1 MNTKIDEFYAQ
12 VSLAEYDLYAITETW
27 LTLNVNNSEF
37 FSDQY
42 TVICCERISSK
53 GGGVLLAVSNQFK
66 QSPLDMSSFSTADHG
81 IDIVGSCISF
91 SSFTLYI
98 IVLYVPPTTNVDSYY
113 QLFEYLELLE
123 TIYGKNVLLVG
134 AFNIPSYVN
143 YRNNIEGGKELKC
156 ELLNSFLD
164 CFSFVQYNNIVNSNG
179 RLLDL
184 VIANHECIV
193 TRSTPI
199 AREDHHHP
207 ALSINLKITQE
218 TNSNFEFNNNEV
230 QYNFKRADFLN
241 LYIDFLNIDWNW
253 CNEETYANA
262 LCRRFYEEIFRVIER
277 HVPKFKILSGGTPN
291 GILRT

>member
-1 MNTKIDEFYAQ
+1 MEVISEDEA
-12 VSLAEYDLYAITETW
+12 
-27 LTLNVNNSEF
+27 
-37 FSDQY
+37 
-42 TVICCERISSK
+42 TVPNC
-53 GGGVLLAVSNQFK
+53 F
-66 QSPLDMSSFSTADHG
+66 
-81 IDIVGSCISF
+81 
-91 SSFTLYI
+91 
-98 IVLYVPPTTNVDSYY
+98 PTTKVLNLSISYEY
-113 QLFEYLELLE
+113 PLPQPEYPGMLSIAHFKFLQLASANF
-123 TIYGKNVLLVG
+123 TSDAQFSWRRV
-134 AFNIPSYVN
+134 
-143 YRNNIEGGKELKC
+143 RNNIEGGKELKC

-164 CFSFVQYNNIVNSNG
+164 CFNFVQYNNIVNSNG

-253 CNEETYANA
+253 SNEETDVNA

-277 HVPKFKILSGGTPN
+277 HVPKFKNFKRRYPKWYTKDIISDIKSKHYFYKKFKKTGDLTYFDHFKL
-291 GILRT
+291 LRSSIKLKKLYYLIYLEFH